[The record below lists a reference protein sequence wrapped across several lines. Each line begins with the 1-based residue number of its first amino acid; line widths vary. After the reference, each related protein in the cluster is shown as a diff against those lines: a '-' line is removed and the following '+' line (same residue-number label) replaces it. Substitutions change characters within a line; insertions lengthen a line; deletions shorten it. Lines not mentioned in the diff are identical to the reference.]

1 MSQTDILRA
10 AFFKTDKV
18 LKSNDDKESYLVGNS
33 KNQIGMNVKVF
44 IKLKTG
50 LVHDARYQ
58 VCGCPHLIGLTS
70 ILIKK
75 IIGQDTAI
83 LQDFDYSSLGEAI
96 DLPKN
101 KKDRLFLLE
110 DAVKDCIKHIEKG

>member
-1 MSQTDILRA
+1 MSQADILRA

-83 LQDFDYSSLGEAI
+83 LQDFDYSSLAEAI

>member
-50 LVHDARYQ
+50 LVHDARYL

-75 IIGQDTAI
+75 IIGQDTAN
-83 LQDFDYSSLGEAI
+83 LQDFDYSSLAEAI

>member
-1 MSQTDILRA
+1 MSQTDILRE

-83 LQDFDYSSLGEAI
+83 LQDFDYSSLAEAI

>member
-1 MSQTDILRA
+1 MSQTDILRE

-44 IKLKTG
+44 VKMKTG
-50 LVHDARYQ
+50 SIHDARYQ
-58 VCGCPHLIGLTS
+58 VSGCPHLIGLTS

-83 LQDFDYSSLGEAI
+83 LQDFDYSSLAEAI

>member
-1 MSQTDILRA
+1 MSQAEILRE
-10 AFFKTDKV
+10 AFFNRDKV
-18 LKSNDDKESYLVGNS
+18 LKSNDDLKSYLVGYS
-33 KNQIGMNVKVF
+33 KNQTGMNVKVF
-44 IKLKTG
+44 IKLEADSI
-50 LVHDARYQ
+50 HDARYQ
-58 VCGCPHLIGLTS
+58 VSGCPHLIGLTS

-75 IIGQDTAI
+75 IIGHDITI
-83 LQDFDYSSLGEAI
+83 LQKYDYLSLAEAV

>member
-1 MSQTDILRA
+1 MSQADILRE

-44 IKLKTG
+44 VKMKTG
-50 LVHDARYQ
+50 SIHDARYQ
-58 VCGCPHLIGLTS
+58 VSGCPHLIGLTS

-75 IIGQDTAI
+75 IIGQERVSFPFTGTTCFPLI
-83 LQDFDYSSLGEAI
+83 SIYRLYSCANRSFQYF
-96 DLPKN
+96 
-101 KKDRLFLLE
+101 LF
-110 DAVKDCIKHIEKG
+110 

>member
-18 LKSNDDKESYLVGNS
+18 LKSNDEKESYLVGNS

-50 LVHDARYQ
+50 SIHDARYQ
-58 VCGCPHLIGLTS
+58 VSGCPHLIGLTS

-83 LQDFDYSSLGEAI
+83 LQDFDYSSLAEAI

>member
-1 MSQTDILRA
+1 MSQAEILRD
-10 AFFKTDKV
+10 AFFNRDKV
-18 LKSNDDKESYLVGNS
+18 LQSNDDLKSYLVGHS
-33 KNQIGMNVKVF
+33 KNQTGMNVKVF
-44 IKLKTG
+44 VKMKTG
-50 LVHDARYQ
+50 SIHDARYQ
-58 VCGCPHLIGLTS
+58 VSGCPHLIGLAS

-83 LQDFDYSSLGEAI
+83 LQDFDYSSLAEAI

>member
-1 MSQTDILRA
+1 MSQTEILSK
-10 AFFKTDKV
+10 AFFNTDKV

-44 IKLKTG
+44 VKMKTG
-50 LVHDARYQ
+50 SIHDARYQ
-58 VCGCPHLIGLTS
+58 VSGCPHLIGLTS

-83 LQDFDYSSLGEAI
+83 LQDFDYSSLAEAI

>member
-1 MSQTDILRA
+1 MSQTDILRE

-110 DAVKDCIKHIEKG
+110 DAVKDCITHIEKG

>member
-1 MSQTDILRA
+1 MSQTDILRE

-75 IIGQDTAI
+75 IIGQDSAI
-83 LQDFDYSSLGEAI
+83 LQDFDYSSLAEAI

>member
-1 MSQTDILRA
+1 MSQAEILRE
-10 AFFKTDKV
+10 AFFNRDKV
-18 LKSNDDKESYLVGNS
+18 LKSNDDLKSYLAGYS
-33 KNQIGMNVKVF
+33 KNQTGMNVKVF
-44 IKLKTG
+44 IKLETDSI
-50 LVHDARYQ
+50 HDARYQ
-58 VCGCPHLIGLTS
+58 VSGCPHLIGLTS

-75 IIGQDTAI
+75 IIGHDIAI
-83 LQDFDYSSLGEAI
+83 LQEYDYLSLAEAV

>member
-50 LVHDARYQ
+50 SIHDARYQ

-75 IIGQDTAI
+75 IIGQDTAN